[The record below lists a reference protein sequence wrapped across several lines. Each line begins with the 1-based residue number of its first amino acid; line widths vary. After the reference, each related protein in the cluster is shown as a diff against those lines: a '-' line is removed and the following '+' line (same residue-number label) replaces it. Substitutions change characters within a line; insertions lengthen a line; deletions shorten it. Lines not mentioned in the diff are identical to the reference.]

1 VRRILTVR
9 LYGRLGKI
17 AILFFVKNEPVPFAA
32 HFERRP
38 PGAPIARRIASGD
51 GWSAAEF
58 VCTLGPKDRPF
69 EEGHTDVAIS
79 AVMSG
84 TFRYRTETGDALLHP
99 GALLLGNRGACFE
112 CGHDHEGGDRCI
124 AFHYAPEL
132 FEEIAAATVGSHRYR
147 FRVATLPALRLLDS
161 LIVDLEATTRRHQ
174 PIGMDELAIR
184 LAENVL
190 RVATAKSAKPAR
202 PTGREQRRIG
212 AVVRFI
218 EEHASEL
225 IDLTMLAEAAFMSR
239 YHFVRTF
246 RKVVGVS
253 PHQFLLGVRLRRAAQ
268 RLDATLEPIVS
279 IALDAG
285 FSDLSTFGKHFR
297 NTFGVN
303 PTIFRATRR
312 HQYSDQET

>member
-1 VRRILTVR
+1 MPRILAAR

-17 AILFFVKNEPVPFAA
+17 AILLFVKTEPVPFAA
-32 HFERRP
+32 QFDRRP
-38 PGAPIARRIASGD
+38 SGAPIARPIAAGD
-51 GWSAAEF
+51 GWSASEF
-58 VCTLGPKDRPF
+58 VCALGPGDRPF
-69 EEGHTDVAIS
+69 EEEHMNVAIS
-79 AVMSG
+79 AVVSG

-132 FEEIAAATVGSHRYR
+132 FEEIAAATVGFHRYR
-147 FRVATLPALRLLDS
+147 FRVAMLPALRFLNS
-161 LIVDLEATTRRHQ
+161 LIVDLEATTRRRGS
-174 PIGMDELAIR
+174 IAMDELAIR
-184 LAENVL
+184 LAETVL
-190 RVATAKSAKPAR
+190 GVAAAKSAKPAR
-202 PTGREQRRIG
+202 PTAREQRRIG

-218 EEHASEL
+218 EEHAAET

-239 YHFVRTF
+239 YHFLRTF
-246 RKVVGVS
+246 RKVVGVT

-268 RLDATLEPIVS
+268 RLDETPEPVAS
-279 IALDAG
+279 IAFDAG

-303 PTIFRATRR
+303 PAAFRATRR
-312 HQYSDQET
+312 QQYSDQET